1 MVPAVMGLLDKPS
14 VNAATATTGSKMY
27 SPVGQ
32 QAGAQFMIGGRSGF
46 TIFTRTFQDPLMCV
60 QTFRYSISK

>member
-32 QAGAQFMIGGRSGF
+32 QARAQFMIGGMSGF
-46 TIFTRTFQDPLMCV
+46 TTLTRTFQDPVMCV
-60 QTFRYSISK
+60 QASRYSISK